1 MPAFDSASDAAAAN
15 FQLTQTPPEPT
26 VKPWK
31 ISRNGTPRPAKRR
44 LPEWFKVRAP
54 GGENYTDLKKRFR
67 GSALHTVCEEAA
79 CPNIGDCWERRT
91 ATFMILGD
99 TCTRACSYCNVKTG
113 WPGEI
118 NVDWAEPFRLAQT
131 VNAMDL
137 KYTVVTSV
145 DRDDLPDF
153 GSSIFAMTI
162 TQIHRL
168 APECKVEV
176 LIPDFGGDLN
186 ALRRVVKA
194 EPEVLNHNIEAPR
207 RIFSKVRPKGDY
219 DISLELIRRVKEID
233 SDMPTKSG
241 MMVGLGETK
250 DEVYQTMQDLRD
262 VDCDLLTI
270 GQYLRPSDRH
280 HPLIRFYHP
289 SEFNEFARIGM
300 EMGFKHVAS
309 GPLVRSSY
317 HADEQHESAIDALL
331 AKR

>member
-1 MPAFDSASDAAAAN
+1 MVQSLPKI
-15 FQLTQTPPEPT
+15 TPQPEHGAKSGEING
-26 VKPWK
+26 VKP
-31 ISRNGTPRPAKRR
+31 RVRRR
-44 LPEWFKVRAP
+44 LPEWFKVKAP
-54 GGENYTDLKKRFR
+54 GGANYTDLKKRFR

-118 NVDWAEPFRLAQT
+118 AVDWAEPFRLAQT

-153 GSSIFAMTI
+153 GSTIFAMTI

-168 APECKVEV
+168 APDCKVEV

-186 ALRRVVKA
+186 ALRRVVNA
-194 EPEVLNHNIEAPR
+194 SPEVLNHNIEAPR

-233 SDMPTKSG
+233 SEMPTKSG